1 MQEYGVRPSVCLSY
15 LSIAAAVAGGFAAE
29 RPVGR
34 RYRSTTAGDG
44 VAYQLQAR
52 SAATATQHGDQQ
64 QMRAVSR

>member
-1 MQEYGVRPSVCLSY
+1 MLNAA
-15 LSIAAAVAGGFAAE
+15 LAAAVAGGFAAE

-52 SAATATQHGDQQ
+52 CAATAPQLGAQQ